1 MIVEK
6 KESRKHFK
14 KIRKN
19 TIQLKRPQ
27 TPYFLFCSKKR
38 EELKKAGNDKRLT
51 AKELGAMWKKL
62 SEEEKKSLI
71 EQYEKDRIEYERRK
85 KELEE
90 EEKSED
96 EEDNKSNRKIKV
108 KTKKNQNYKN
118 NIKVCNCGEC
128 DECLIRKKIKEEED
142 EEREDNKLA
151 KKRAKKAV
159 DDDDDD

>member
-38 EELKKAGNDKRLT
+38 EELKKAGNEKRLT
-51 AKELGAMWKKL
+51 AKQLGAMWRKL
-62 SEEEKKSLI
+62 SEEEKKPLI
-71 EQYEKDRIEYERRK
+71 EQYEKDIIEYERRK

-90 EEKSED
+90 EEKSE
-96 EEDNKSNRKIKV
+96 EEDNK
-108 KTKKNQNYKN
+108 
-118 NIKVCNCGEC
+118 
-128 DECLIRKKIKEEED
+128 
-142 EEREDNKLA
+142 
-151 KKRAKKAV
+151 
-159 DDDDDD
+159 